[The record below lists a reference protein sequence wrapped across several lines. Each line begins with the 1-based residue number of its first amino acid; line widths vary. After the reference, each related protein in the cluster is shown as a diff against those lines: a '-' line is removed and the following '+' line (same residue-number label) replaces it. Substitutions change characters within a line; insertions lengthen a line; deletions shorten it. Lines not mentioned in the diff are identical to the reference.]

1 MVWGTALDL
10 SLVHT
15 EIHPPSA
22 ECAGS
27 QRGGWRPGAGH
38 RENLQARR
46 VQGVS
51 PGEGVALGRDHLHRE
66 PSSEP
71 ALWLCLRQ
79 ISLVRAPSPE
89 NQWVW
94 VSRRN
99 GAQPSFSSPSAAP
112 EHCKGGR
119 PTWGSRPFPAT
130 EQSGRALPTQ
140 GGAQIPD
147 LPATGRGGQPGF
159 GVWPAVQVSTPPPIP
174 PTGSQYRFL
183 TPTP

>member
-1 MVWGTALDL
+1 MVWGAALDL
-10 SLVHT
+10 SLVV
-15 EIHPPSA
+15 PGASVV
-22 ECAGS
+22 
-27 QRGGWRPGAGH
+27 GGDRGAGH
-38 RENLQARR
+38 RESLQARR

-51 PGEGVALGRDHLHRE
+51 PGKGAALVQDHLHRE

-71 ALWLCLRQ
+71 ALWLSLQQ
-79 ISLVRAPSPE
+79 IPLVSAPSPE
-89 NQWVW
+89 SQWVW
-94 VSRRN
+94 P
-99 GAQPSFSSPSAAP
+99 GFSSPSAAP
-112 EHCKGGR
+112 GHFEGDK

-130 EQSGRALPTQ
+130 EQSGRALPAQ

-174 PTGSQYRFL
+174 PTGAQRRFL